1 MKSKEDR
8 WRRYWISSSHPSL
21 LGANSERDAFP
32 PQSVWE
38 RVRENEKRLVDQPY
52 NLRGSVERALQAG
65 RGKHPPLLDQSLSR
79 RFQFSLAEQPT
90 WAITYHFGD
99 DHCLF
104 SQTFLSICLKSESCM
119 MKKEETR
126 NIFCHS
132 ASNISKKNHCP
143 FNAPFILS
151 KIVHLFQAFPL
162 LTQNPEKLLKVF
174 LGNVPPSF
182 PLLSSAS

>member
-1 MKSKEDR
+1 MTRQENGFKHNSGVPSAHWYLFPLILFSESKGASTVER
-8 WRRYWISSSHPSL
+8 EKESL
-21 LGANSERDAFP
+21 LWKVKRIGGGDIGSQVPIPLFWEQIVNGDAFP

-119 MKKEETR
+119 MKKELTR

-132 ASNISKKNHCP
+132 ASNISKKS
-143 FNAPFILS
+143 LS
-151 KIVHLFQAFPL
+151 L
-162 LTQNPEKLLKVF
+162 
-174 LGNVPPSF
+174 
-182 PLLSSAS
+182 

>member
-1 MKSKEDR
+1 MTRQENGFKHNSGVPSAHWYLFPLILFSESKGASTVEREREPLMKSKEDR

-132 ASNISKKNHCP
+132 ASNISK
-143 FNAPFILS
+143 ISLS
-151 KIVHLFQAFPL
+151 L
-162 LTQNPEKLLKVF
+162 
-174 LGNVPPSF
+174 
-182 PLLSSAS
+182 

>member
-1 MKSKEDR
+1 MPSAHWYLFPLILFSESKGASTVER
-8 WRRYWISSSHPSL
+8 EKESL
-21 LGANSERDAFP
+21 LWKVKRIGGGDIGSQVPIPLF
-32 PQSVWE
+32 WE
-38 RVRENEKRLVDQPY
+38 QIVNGMHSPTISLRKSPRKWENDQPY

-132 ASNISKKNHCP
+132 ASNISK
-143 FNAPFILS
+143 ISLS
-151 KIVHLFQAFPL
+151 L
-162 LTQNPEKLLKVF
+162 
-174 LGNVPPSF
+174 
-182 PLLSSAS
+182 